1 MHKTKKKWGNEG
13 LGLTNS
19 PIIDFLCHMPFLT
32 VTICL
37 LAAYGVLMA
46 LYTRG
51 YWRMRPFAAGSK
63 VPKSKFSVII
73 PARNEASNIEDC
85 ITGILAQKYPA
96 HLFDIIVV
104 DDFSEDETAQVVSKI
119 ALQHNNVRLL
129 QLKDFTNNEN
139 LIAYKKR
146 AIEIAINEASGDWI
160 VTTDADCSVT
170 TNWLATYDAYIQEHD
185 CVMMAAPVAYTNTG
199 SLLSIFQVLDFISLQ
214 GITAAAVA
222 SGSHTLCN
230 GANLCYSKKAF
241 ESVGKFSGID
251 HLPSGD
257 DMLLMHK
264 MKKSYPGKIGYLF
277 AQEAVVT
284 TAPSATLGLFLQQR
298 IRWAS
303 KATGYQDKI
312 IFWILLLVYLVNAS
326 LLLYLPIHFLQ
337 TGNIY
342 TWLILIGCKTLIEI
356 PFMFASATFFKQQK
370 LLWWFALMQPF
381 HIVYTLVAG
390 WFGTFG
396 SYKWKGRTVMKQQ
409 DDHFFRKLRRNKAA
423 SVSLFIVAA
432 AFLMAVF
439 AYFMAPE
446 HSPNANRMIP
456 EIGSMKPGFTIQL
469 LQVKRIGETK
479 QISFFEKLI
488 GGEEDVYTF
497 IPITSY
503 TIKGSDI
510 YFQKYIDEGI
520 TESGVM
526 QLSLVANNPV
536 ITQTYYAGTDKF
548 GRDMLS
554 RLIIGVR
561 VSLGVGLIAVLLSLT
576 IGILLGALAGF
587 YRGWIDECIM
597 WFINVI
603 WSIPTLL
610 LVFAIT
616 LVLGKG
622 FWQVFIAVGLTMWV
636 NVARLVR
643 GQVMAIK
650 NREFIEATRVLGYSD
665 TRTIF
670 IHILPNIIG
679 PILVIA
685 ASNFASAIVIEAGLS
700 FLGVGV
706 QPPQPSWGLMI
717 KENYNF
723 IITHNP
729 ALALAPG
736 IAIMILVLAFNLLGN
751 GLRDAFNVREK

>member
-1 MHKTKKKWGNEG
+1 MRVFVAGGK
-13 LGLTNS
+13 S
-19 PIIDFLCHMPFLT
+19 PIT
-32 VTICL
+32 
-37 LAAYGVLMA
+37 
-46 LYTRG
+46 
-51 YWRMRPFAAGSK
+51 
-63 VPKSKFSVII
+63 KFSVVI
-73 PARNEASNIEDC
+73 PARNEAANIEAC
-85 ITGILAQKYPA
+85 IAGIVAQNYPK
-96 HLFDIIVV
+96 HLFGIIVV
-104 DDFSEDETAQVVSKI
+104 DDFSEDETAQIVLKI
-119 ALQHNNVRLL
+119 AQQHNNVRIL

-139 LIAYKKR
+139 LVAYKKR
-146 AIEIAINEASGDWI
+146 AIEIAITQANGDWI
-160 VTTDADCSVT
+160 VTTDADCSFT
-170 TNWLATYDAYIQEHD
+170 NNWLATYDAYIQEHN
-185 CVMMAAPVAYTNTG
+185 CVMVAAPVAYTNTG
-199 SLLSIFQVLDFISLQ
+199 SFLSIFQVLDFISLQ

-230 GANLCYSKKAF
+230 GANLCYSKNAF

-264 MKKSYPGKIGYLF
+264 MKKAFPGKIGYAY
-277 AQEAVVT
+277 AQDAVVS
-284 TAPSATLGLFLQQR
+284 TAPSTTLGLFIQQR

-303 KATGYQDKI
+303 KALGYQDKI
-312 IFWILLLVYLVNAS
+312 IFWILLLVYLVNFT
-326 LLLYLPIHFLQ
+326 LLAYLPVNFIQ
-337 TGNIY
+337 TGNINN
-342 TWLILIGCKTLIEI
+342 WLILIGSKTLIEM
-356 PFMFASATFFKQQK
+356 PFMYASAKFFKQQK
-370 LLWWFALMQPF
+370 LLWWFAFMQPF
-381 HIVYTLVAG
+381 HILYTVIAG

-396 SYKWKGRTVMKQQ
+396 SYKWKGRTVMQAQ
-409 DDHFFRKLRRNKAA
+409 PDNFFRKLRRNKTA
-423 SVSLFIVAA
+423 SVSLYVVIAS
-432 AFLMAVF
+432 FLMAVF
-439 AYFMAPE
+439 AYFIAPE

-469 LQVKRIGETK
+469 LQVKRIGQTPHT
-479 QISFFEKLI
+479 SFFEKLI
-488 GGEEDVYTF
+488 GGEEDEYTF

-503 TIKGSDI
+503 QIKSDSI
-510 YFQKYIDEGI
+510 YYQKYIDEGI
-520 TESGVM
+520 TEPGLM
-526 QLSLVANNPV
+526 PLRLLANSPV

-561 VSLGVGLIAVLLSLT
+561 VSLGVGLIAVVLSLT
-576 IGILLGALAGF
+576 IGILLGAIAGF

-665 TRTIF
+665 MRTIF

-679 PILVIA
+679 PVLVIA